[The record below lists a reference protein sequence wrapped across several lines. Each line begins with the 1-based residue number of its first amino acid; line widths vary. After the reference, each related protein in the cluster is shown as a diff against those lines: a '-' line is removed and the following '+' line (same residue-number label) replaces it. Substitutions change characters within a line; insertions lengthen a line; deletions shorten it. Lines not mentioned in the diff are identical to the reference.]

1 MASVELH
8 TTSNLLRY
16 VSEWDPREKAHT
28 KGGYI
33 DGKIKIPNEP
43 GKLRMTV
50 QTYPADDVPPI
61 ISNIHPCLLHV
72 VRIGKG
78 KRDQDSEPV
87 PTYYHWKQ
95 EFLIENGIVKICNRV
110 SNLDFDK
117 NGKQRPVPLI
127 DTVTQLDSNGD
138 IVLGRKKDQ
147 LNLIILQ
154 PKQQTRAKPNEATV
168 TDVLTDR
175 LCQNKELEIKKIQ
188 ECENLFKGRENA
200 KNLKKVRLKVDFYN
214 EMDIHCGSAVSPQTI
229 IDTGS
234 KEIGSMDFYD
244 ATPHKSCVEG
254 GRKVIMVSEYNLDKN
269 VAPIFQVFDEFDE
282 HHPELDTLLI
292 QPNKFSLKNQTIVF
306 ITPPQPRLQ
315 EIRANLR
322 NFFIKLLAKR
332 GGDGYTSNKTFNFT
346 YLDHKFNCCPFCD
359 FKIDT
364 DDPVQIEAGIER
376 PRPGIRKRRLQ
387 TEQEKEKEKRERTL
401 SIDEMSSG
409 SSLSVSPR
417 HDFSIYEIPVHSIDS
432 GIDSRG
438 YTSDDSNTS
447 HSDFEQK
454 TMTQDDLTALTKKEK
469 FVMVDSD
476 VDLTEAWNTLAPQ
489 MQNQNQ
495 LSELIEELKVSN
507 GSKMEE
513 IPSEAFQSIWG
524 QPDLENPLVEDIMNI
539 DEDDLI
545 HLNMPEL
552 NHSEEENYHI
562 NNWSSQTDNIIPS
575 NVMMTQRD
583 PVMMMAQRDSTITE
597 GPMQV
602 LRNHV
607 PVVLQQRIQS
617 DSAAKQTDSVV
628 KSVKETVLSKNT
640 GDGAQKIKREKQK
653 ADQKKTSR
661 GKKLKADEQI
671 SFVENVPIFTL
682 FFMLLLVI
690 FKFIGDIS
698 IEMSHFVIV
707 ILSMA
712 VAIFMIFLK
721 NNRY

>member
-95 EFLIENGIVKICNRV
+95 EFLIENGIVKICNRT

-127 DTVTQLDSNGD
+127 DDVTQLDSNGD

-168 TDVLTDR
+168 TDVLRDR
-175 LCQNKELEIKKIQ
+175 LCQNKELKIKNIQ

-214 EMDIHCGSAVSPQTI
+214 EMDVHCGSAVSPQTI

-282 HHPELDTLLI
+282 HRPELDTLLI
-292 QPNKFSLKNQTIVF
+292 QPSKFSLKNQTIVF

-346 YLDHKFNCCPFCD
+346 YLDHRFNCCPFCD
-359 FKIDT
+359 FKVDT

-409 SSLSVSPR
+409 SSPSVSPR
-417 HDFSIYEIPVHSIDS
+417 HDYPIYQIPVNSIDS
-432 GIDSRG
+432 GVDTRG

-454 TMTQDDLTALTKKEK
+454 TMTQDDLIALTKKAK
-469 FVMVDSD
+469 FVMVDGD
-476 VDLTEAWNTLAPQ
+476 VDLTE
-489 MQNQNQ
+489 
-495 LSELIEELKVSN
+495 
-507 GSKMEE
+507 G
-513 IPSEAFQSIWG
+513 
-524 QPDLENPLVEDIMNI
+524 
-539 DEDDLI
+539 
-545 HLNMPEL
+545 
-552 NHSEEENYHI
+552 
-562 NNWSSQTDNIIPS
+562 
-575 NVMMTQRD
+575 
-583 PVMMMAQRDSTITE
+583 
-597 GPMQV
+597 
-602 LRNHV
+602 
-607 PVVLQQRIQS
+607 
-617 DSAAKQTDSVV
+617 
-628 KSVKETVLSKNT
+628 
-640 GDGAQKIKREKQK
+640 
-653 ADQKKTSR
+653 KT
-661 GKKLKADEQI
+661 
-671 SFVENVPIFTL
+671 FY
-682 FFMLLLVI
+682 LL
-690 FKFIGDIS
+690 
-698 IEMSHFVIV
+698 
-707 ILSMA
+707 
-712 VAIFMIFLK
+712 
-721 NNRY
+721 